1 LIVPLKRTDVA
12 ALTVPDAV
20 RFAVLILFDTFRLVS
35 VPILVMF
42 GWFAVVILALIVPA
56 LILFATFKF
65 CRPLILVMFASAEL
79 KVPALTVP
87 CGSRKIVSLH

>member
-1 LIVPLKRTDVA
+1 MLFCAVCDKIPLKVPPSIIPGTVRLLIVPLNALMIA
-12 ALTVPDAV
+12 ALTMPDAV

-65 CRPLILVMFASAEL
+65 
-79 KVPALTVP
+79 
-87 CGSRKIVSLH
+87 